1 MKKEN
6 IRIKNNITF
15 VDQIAAIDMVVN
27 SAFTDGKYTP
37 FFVRKTLIE
46 SIVVHFIDGIK
57 FDENESIYD
66 AVFLDSEIL
75 ELVGKFFAT
84 EGMADEDR
92 EKNAEYINIQEF
104 VAENAMSIIEFEKE
118 KVLNCTDSKER
129 LYQDINDIA
138 SSITE
143 IAKNIVNATKPMVQN
158 PENISLMTSVLKK
171 MDSFDVINE
180 NTLSKIG
187 LDIVKEMETKNAE
200 NRG

>member
-1 MKKEN
+1 MKKKN

-15 VDQIAAIDMVVN
+15 IDQIAAIDMVVN

-46 SIVVHFIDGIK
+46 SIVVHFIDGIE

-66 AVFLDSEIL
+66 AVFLDKEIL
-75 ELVGKFFAT
+75 DLVGKFFAT
-84 EGMADEDR
+84 EGMADEDK

-118 KVLNCTDSKER
+118 KVLNCTNSKER

-143 IAKNIVNATKPMVQN
+143 IAKNIVNAAKPMVQN

-180 NTLSKIG
+180 SALSKIG
-187 LDIVKEMETKNAE
+187 LDIIKEMETKNAKE
-200 NRG
+200 RG

>member
-1 MKKEN
+1 MKKKN

-15 VDQIAAIDMVVN
+15 IDQIAAIDMVVN

-46 SIVVHFIDGIK
+46 SIVVHFIDGIE

-66 AVFLDSEIL
+66 AVFLDKEIL
-75 ELVGKFFAT
+75 DLVGKFFAT
-84 EGMADEDR
+84 EGMADEDK

-118 KVLNCTDSKER
+118 KVLNCTNSKER

-143 IAKNIVNATKPMVQN
+143 IAKNIVNAAKPMVQN

-180 NTLSKIG
+180 SALSKIG
-187 LDIVKEMETKNAE
+187 LDIIKEMETKNAE

>member
-1 MKKEN
+1 MKKKN

-15 VDQIAAIDMVVN
+15 IDQIAAIDMVVN

-46 SIVVHFIDGIK
+46 SIVVHFIDGIE

-66 AVFLDSEIL
+66 AVFLDKEIL
-75 ELVGKFFAT
+75 DLVGKFFAT
-84 EGMADEDR
+84 EGMADEDK

-118 KVLNCTDSKER
+118 KVLNCTNSKER

-143 IAKNIVNATKPMVQN
+143 IAKNIVNAAKPMVQN
-158 PENISLMTSVLKK
+158 PENISLMTSALKK

-180 NTLSKIG
+180 SALSKIG
-187 LDIVKEMETKNAE
+187 LDIIKEMETKNAE

>member
-1 MKKEN
+1 MKKKN

-15 VDQIAAIDMVVN
+15 IDQIAAIDMVVN

-46 SIVVHFIDGIK
+46 SIVVHFIDGIE

-66 AVFLDSEIL
+66 AVFLDKEIL
-75 ELVGKFFAT
+75 DLVGKFFAT
-84 EGMADEDR
+84 EGMADEDK

-118 KVLNCTDSKER
+118 KVLNCTNSKER

-171 MDSFDVINE
+171 MDFFDVINE

>member
-1 MKKEN
+1 MKKKN
-6 IRIKNNITF
+6 IRIKNNITSI
-15 VDQIAAIDMVVN
+15 DQIAAIDMVVN

-46 SIVVHFIDGIK
+46 SIVVHFIDGIE

-66 AVFLDSEIL
+66 AVFLDKEIL
-75 ELVGKFFAT
+75 DLVGKFFAT
-84 EGMADEDR
+84 EGMADEDK

-118 KVLNCTDSKER
+118 KVLNCTNSKER

-143 IAKNIVNATKPMVQN
+143 IAKNIVNAAKPMVQN

-180 NTLSKIG
+180 SALSKIG
-187 LDIVKEMETKNAE
+187 LDIIKEMETKNAE

>member
-1 MKKEN
+1 MKKKN

-15 VDQIAAIDMVVN
+15 IDQIAAIDMVVN

-46 SIVVHFIDGIK
+46 SIVVHFIDGIE

-66 AVFLDSEIL
+66 AVFLDKEIL
-75 ELVGKFFAT
+75 DLVGKFFAT
-84 EGMADEDR
+84 EGMADEDK

-118 KVLNCTDSKER
+118 KVLNCTNSKER

-143 IAKNIVNATKPMVQN
+143 IAKNIVNAAKPMVQN

-171 MDSFDVINE
+171 MDSFDAINE
-180 NTLSKIG
+180 SALSKIG
-187 LDIVKEMETKNAE
+187 LDIIKEMETKNAKE
-200 NRG
+200 RG

>member
-1 MKKEN
+1 MKKKN

-15 VDQIAAIDMVVN
+15 IDQIAAIDMVVN

-37 FFVRKTLIE
+37 FFVGKTLIE
-46 SIVVHFIDGIK
+46 SIVVHFIDGIE

-66 AVFLDSEIL
+66 AVFLDKEIL
-75 ELVGKFFAT
+75 DLVGKFFAT
-84 EGMADEDR
+84 EGMADEDK

-118 KVLNCTDSKER
+118 KVLNCTNSKER

-143 IAKNIVNATKPMVQN
+143 IAKNIVNAAKPMVQN

-180 NTLSKIG
+180 SALSKIG
-187 LDIVKEMETKNAE
+187 LDIIKEMETKNAE

>member
-1 MKKEN
+1 MKKKN

-15 VDQIAAIDMVVN
+15 IDQIAAIDMVVN

-46 SIVVHFIDGIK
+46 SIVVHFIDGIE

-66 AVFLDSEIL
+66 AVFLDKEIL
-75 ELVGKFFAT
+75 DLVGKFFAT
-84 EGMADEDR
+84 EGMADEDK

-118 KVLNCTDSKER
+118 KVLNCTNSKER

-143 IAKNIVNATKPMVQN
+143 IAKNIVNAAKPMVQN

-180 NTLSKIG
+180 SALSKIG
-187 LDIVKEMETKNAE
+187 LDIIKEMEKKNDTK
-200 NRG
+200 

>member
-37 FFVRKTLIE
+37 FFIRKTLIE

>member
-1 MKKEN
+1 MKKKN

-15 VDQIAAIDMVVN
+15 IDQIAAIDMVVN

-46 SIVVHFIDGIK
+46 SIVVHFIDGIE
-57 FDENESIYD
+57 FDENEIIYD
-66 AVFLDSEIL
+66 AVFLDKEIL
-75 ELVGKFFAT
+75 DLVGKFFAT
-84 EGMADEDR
+84 EGMADEDK

-118 KVLNCTDSKER
+118 KVLNCTNSKER

-143 IAKNIVNATKPMVQN
+143 IAKNIVNAAKPMVQN

-180 NTLSKIG
+180 SALSKIG
-187 LDIVKEMETKNAE
+187 LDIIKEMETKNAE

>member
-1 MKKEN
+1 MKKKN

-15 VDQIAAIDMVVN
+15 IDQIAAIDMVVN

-46 SIVVHFIDGIK
+46 SIVVHFIDGIE

-66 AVFLDSEIL
+66 AVFLDQEIL
-75 ELVGKFFAT
+75 DLVGKFFAT
-84 EGMADEDR
+84 EGMADEDK

-104 VAENAMSIIEFEKE
+104 FAENAMSIIEFDIE
-118 KVLNCTDSKER
+118 KVLNCTNSKER

-143 IAKNIVNATKPMVQN
+143 IAKNIVNAAKPMVQN

-180 NTLSKIG
+180 SALSKIG
-187 LDIVKEMETKNAE
+187 LDIIKEMETKNAE